1 MLRHTSASPSALM
14 RKTTLQQRWFFI
26 SAILSAI
33 AISGAALLFG
43 SGIIEVPMAAADY
56 ALLGALLL
64 ALLFAAWLAAGRV
77 SRHID
82 QLTREIRRV
91 SPDQTGVSL
100 STSHLREINDLGLAL
115 EHLLHSALRAQS
127 TMADEVSSRRAA
139 QQAES
144 ASHKLLREIIDL
156 LPCVVFARRHDG
168 ELIFANRAVADLY
181 GTSLKELLL
190 GSFAQTYPGPKPDRL
205 LFSDAREGEQA
216 EVWFSAPQGNTHRF
230 LVSRVTY
237 LDNKATLV
245 VGIDVTEE
253 HNLQM
258 QLQFSQRLEVIGTL
272 AGGIAHDFN
281 NLLTP
286 ILGYASLLMDS
297 PLAADDKTK
306 LSAILT
312 AAQRARMV
320 VQQILTF
327 SRQQDTIPA
336 RTAIDISEVIEE
348 AATLMR
354 ASIPAGIAMHTEFLS
369 QPKAVI
375 DPNQLHQVIVNLC
388 TNAAQAVA
396 SDDGTISVR
405 VSNLL
410 AEDQRIPAH
419 LNDEAYVCI
428 EVADNGSGMPR
439 EVMNHIFEPFFTTK
453 GVGEGSGLGLSVV
466 HGIVTSHCGE
476 ITVESE
482 ESRGTNVRVLLPLA
496 EQSSPQHPAPAPR
509 IMLVDDDTSVLRVTQ
524 ELLETH
530 GFRVATFDQPT
541 LALNALAA
549 DPTAWDVLITDHN
562 MPAMT
567 GAELARAVRA
577 HRPEIPIILITGFA
591 DSAAEEMEGIDHKV
605 MKPLTG
611 RELSLI
617 IQQSLAA
624 RHYAA

>member
-1 MLRHTSASPSALM
+1 M
-14 RKTTLQQRWFFI
+14 RKTTLQHRWFLI
-26 SAILSAI
+26 SATLSAI
-33 AISGAALLFG
+33 AIGGAGLLFG
-43 SGIIEVPMAAADY
+43 AAIITVPMAAADY
-56 ALLGALLL
+56 TLLGGLLLLLLL
-64 ALLFAAWLAAGRV
+64 AGWLAAGRI
-77 SRHID
+77 SRQID
-82 QLTREIRRV
+82 QLTREIRTVRPEQHSV
-91 SPDQTGVSL
+91 PLTG
-100 STSHLREINDLGLAL
+100 SHLREVNELGLAL
-115 EHLLHSALRAQS
+115 EQLLSCALQAQS

-144 ASHKLLREIIDL
+144 ASRELLREIIDL

-168 ELIFANRAVADLY
+168 ELIFANRAVAQLY
-181 GTSLKELLL
+181 GTSLQELLI
-190 GSFAQTYPGPKPDRL
+190 GSFAEAYPGPKPDGL

-216 EVWFSAPQGNTHRF
+216 EVWFSSPQGNSHRF
-230 LVSRVTY
+230 LVSRVPY
-237 LDNKATLV
+237 LDNQATLV
-245 VGIDVTEE
+245 VGVDVTQE

-306 LSAILT
+306 LTAILT

-327 SRQQDTIPA
+327 SRQQDPIPA
-336 RTAIDISEVIEE
+336 PTPIYVSEVIQE

-354 ASIPAGIAMHTEFLS
+354 ASIPAGITMSTEFLS
-369 QPKAVI
+369 HPQAVI
-375 DPNQLHQVIVNLC
+375 DSNQLHQVIVNLC
-388 TNAAQAVA
+388 TNAAQAIN
-396 SDDGTISVR
+396 SDDGAISVR
-405 VSNLL
+405 VFNLP
-410 AEDQRIPAH
+410 AQDERIPAH
-419 LNDEAYVCI
+419 LSRGDYVCI
-428 EVADNGSGMPR
+428 EVADNGSGMSR

-466 HGIVTSHCGE
+466 HGIVTSHLGD

-482 ESRGTNVRVLLPLA
+482 EKRGTSVRVLLPLA
-496 EQSSPQHPAPAPR
+496 EQSSQPRAAPTPH
-509 IMLVDDDTSVLRVTQ
+509 IMLVDDDVSVLKVTQ
-524 ELLETH
+524 ELLETY
-530 GFRVATFDQPT
+530 GFSVATFDQP
-541 LALNALAA
+541 ALALAA
-549 DPTAWDVLITDHN
+549 IAAEPAAWDVLITDHN

-567 GAELARAVRA
+567 GAELARAVRT
-577 HRPEIPIILITGFA
+577 HRPDIPIILITGFA

-624 RHYAA
+624 RHHAA